1 MSTAA
6 VPTNKFSWLLKREFW
21 EYRGAFFWT
30 PAIVAMVM
38 LGFILLALVIAE
50 MSANRAGVNL
60 NGMNLNEIT
69 RHLSDGNVAQLHA
82 GLDIGML
89 GLGFPICI
97 ALFFVLFSYG
107 VGALYNDRADRS
119 VLFWK
124 SLPISDTETVL
135 AKVVAMALIAPVLA
149 VGAMIALHLGFLVVM
164 SVWVLVH
171 GVNPLLLWAPSHLI
185 VLWTKLILLIPVNA
199 LWALPSIGW
208 LLLVSSFVRTKPFMW
223 AFLLP
228 VTAGVLTSVI
238 HLMNSLSLPS
248 GWFWKNIV
256 GRLLFS
262 LVPGS
267 WLDASNLKDFDRD
280 DRLPEALANLLS
292 FDSVGHLLSTPNFL
306 IGVAA
311 GVAMIAG
318 AVYFRRQRTE
328 SYA

>member
-6 VPTNKFSWLLKREFW
+6 VRTNKFSLLLKREFW
-21 EYRGAFFWT
+21 ENRGAFFWT

-38 LGFILLALVIAE
+38 LGFILLALMIAE
-50 MSANRAGVNL
+50 VSANRAGINL
-60 NGMNLNEIT
+60 NGMNFNEISKHLNE
-69 RHLSDGNVAQLHA
+69 GNVAQLHA
-82 GLDIGML
+82 GLDMGLL
-89 GLGFPICI
+89 GLGFPIGI

-107 VGALYNDRADRS
+107 LGALYNDRADRS

-124 SLPISDTETVL
+124 SLPISDAETVL

-164 SVWVLVH
+164 SLWVLMH
-171 GVNPLLLWAPSHLI
+171 GINPILLWAPSHLI

-208 LLLVSSFVRTKPFMW
+208 LLLVSSFVRSKPLLW
-223 AFLLP
+223 ALLVP
-228 VTAGVLTSVI
+228 VTAGFLTSVG

-267 WLDASNLKDFDRD
+267 WLDASNLKDFHRD

-311 GVAMIAG
+311 GLAMIAG

>member
-1 MSTAA
+1 MSAAA
-6 VPTNKFSWLLKREFW
+6 VPANKFTWLLKREFW

-38 LGFILLALVIAE
+38 LAFVLVALVIAE
-50 MSANRAGVNL
+50 VSANRAGVTL
-60 NGMNLNEIT
+60 NGINFNEISQ
-69 RHLSDGNVAQLHA
+69 HISEGNLAKLHA
-82 GLDIGML
+82 GLDVGL
-89 GLGFPICI
+89 LSLGFPIGI

-124 SLPISDTETVL
+124 SLPISDTETVV
-135 AKVVAMALIAPVLA
+135 AKVIAMALIAPVLA
-149 VGAMIALHLGFLVVM
+149 VGAMIALQIAFLIVL

-171 GVNPLLLWAPSHLI
+171 GVNPILLWAPTHL
-185 VLWTKLILLIPVNA
+185 VSMWLKLVLLIPVNA

-208 LLLVSSFVRTKPFMW
+208 LLLVSSFVRSKPFLW

-267 WLDASNLKDFDRD
+267 WMDASDFKEFDRD
-280 DRLPEALANLLS
+280 DRLPEALGNLLS
-292 FDSVGHLLSTPNFL
+292 FDSIGHVLSTPGFL

-311 GVAMIAG
+311 GAAMIA
-318 AVYFRRQRTE
+318 AAIYFRRKRTE

>member
-6 VPTNKFSWLLKREFW
+6 AQNNKFSWLLKREFW

-38 LGFILLALVIAE
+38 LAFILVALIIAE
-50 MSANRAGVNL
+50 ASANRAGINL
-60 NGMNLNEIT
+60 NGMNLNELST
-69 RHLSDGNVAQLHA
+69 HLSEGNVAKLHA
-82 GLDIGML
+82 GLDFGL
-89 GLGFPICI
+89 LSLGFPIGI

-107 VGALYNDRADRS
+107 IGALYNDRADRS

-124 SLPISDTETVL
+124 SLPISDSETVL
-135 AKVVAMALIAPVLA
+135 AKVVAMMLIAPLLA

-164 SVWVLVH
+164 SVWVLAH
-171 GVNPLLLWAPSHLI
+171 GVNPTLLWAPSHLI

-208 LLLVSSFVRTKPFMW
+208 LLLVSSFVRSKPFLW

-228 VTAGVLTSVI
+228 VTAGVLTSVV
-238 HLMNSLSLPS
+238 HLMNSLSLPNT
-248 GWFWKNIV
+248 WFWKYVV

-267 WLDASNLKDFDRD
+267 WMDTSTLKDLDRD
-280 DRLPEALANLLS
+280 DRVPEVLGNLLS
-292 FDSVGHLLSTPNFL
+292 FDSVGHIVSTPNFL
-306 IGVAA
+306 IGIAA
-311 GVAMIAG
+311 GVAMIAA